1 MKLGLFIGGTARNGG
16 PERDHEAYSRLVQY
30 VTKAELLGFAS
41 AFLVEHHFSG
51 FGQPSSS
58 LNLLTYIA
66 GVTRR
71 IRLGT
76 AVVVL
81 PWHNPILLAEQIAIL
96 DQLSDGRL
104 DLGIG
109 RGYRSSEARGFAI
122 DEEQLQARFN
132 ECFEILGLAW
142 TSPKRFSHSG
152 QFWSFEDVL
161 VEPSTYQR
169 PHPPLWV
176 AAGSPDSIRAAAH
189 EGFNLLL
196 DQLGSIETT
205 IERVE
210 IYREAVEA
218 AGSQFSSNQIAVT
231 RALHLADDE
240 AELEKAYEAR
250 SRVLK
255 VLSTFPHGEVSGT
268 PKELLEASGLL
279 GSNEQVVGQ
288 LARLEQA
295 GVGTVLLTEMTLSIP
310 ILERVGSE
318 IMPVF
323 DPSPVSK
330 CLDR

>member
-1 MKLGLFIGGTARNGG
+1 MKLGLFIGSTARNGG
-16 PERDHEAYSRLVQY
+16 PEEDHEAYSRLVQY
-30 VTKAELLGFAS
+30 VAEAELLGFRS

-66 GVTRR
+66 GVTQT

-109 RGYRSSEARGFAI
+109 RGYRSSEARGFVI
-122 DEEQLQARFN
+122 EEEQLQSRFN
-132 ECFEILGLAW
+132 ECFEILDLSWA
-142 TSPKRFSHSG
+142 SPKRFSYSG
-152 QFWSFEDVL
+152 QFWKFEDVL

-176 AAGSPDSIRAAAH
+176 AAGSPDSIRAAGQK
-189 EGFNLLL
+189 GFNLLL

-205 IERVE
+205 IERVD
-210 IYREAVEA
+210 IYREAVVS
-218 AGSQFSSNQIAVT
+218 AGSQFSSDQVAVT

-250 SRVLK
+250 SQVLK
-255 VLSTFPHGEVSGT
+255 LLSTFPHGEVSGT

-279 GSNEQVVGQ
+279 GSNEQVVRQ

-295 GVGTVLLTEMTLSIP
+295 GVGTVLLAEMTLSIP
-310 ILERVGSE
+310 ILERVARE

-323 DPSPVSK
+323 GHSSASDS
-330 CLDR
+330 LAG